1 LVKSV
6 IINVNGQEVEADDNI
21 SLIAVLKKAGINLPT
36 ACYHPDLSITGS
48 CRLCLIE
55 VEGYDHDVPAC
66 KLHTQQGLSIK
77 TDTPRLETERRFNLS
92 LLAEHLPANWDGR
105 KTEFGE
111 WLEQYDVEVNGTP
124 LRFERDVDPHPSIKV
139 DMNKCILC
147 TRCVRACEEIQGRF
161 VWGVANRSEGS
172 HIVAGFDTDMLN
184 ARCESCGACAVY
196 CPTGA
201 LLDRK
206 RVKSSDI
213 KKRVTTTCPYC
224 GVGCNFDL
232 LADRDNVVH
241 VDSNPKAPVNGI
253 HLCVKGRYG
262 IDFVN
267 HTDRLTTPKVRQYL
281 LENKTRNGSDKGA
294 WIDVSWGEAIKIVS
308 ERFSKTLLENSGDRC
323 AVMSSAKCTNE
334 ENYLMQKFARQVL
347 GTHNIDHCARLCHS
361 STVAGLKASLGSGAM
376 TNTMQDIAEQAN
388 AIFVIGSNTTE
399 QHPVFG
405 SMLRHAVNY
414 RSVPLI
420 VADPRAIELTE
431 NATLHLRHKPGTDI
445 ALINGLMQIMLK
457 AGWYDSNFIKTRTE
471 GFDEVAKVI
480 ENYSPNHVAKIT
492 GVTIAELEQA
502 AELLATNSPMAVI
515 WAMGITQHTCGI
527 NNVLSL
533 ANLQLMLGNL
543 GIAGG
548 GVNPL
553 RGQNNVQGACD
564 MGALPNVFPGY
575 QSVAD
580 PQLKSKFATVW
591 ALDNQPCFI
600 SEAPGATVTEMVDGA
615 GNGNFEC
622 LYILGENA
630 LMTDPNLNHVR
641 KSMAAADFVVLQEIF
656 PSETSEYADILLPG
670 ASFAE
675 KDGTYTNTERRI
687 QRIREAISS
696 PGDARPDWW
705 ITSAIAKQI
714 LKSTKRV
721 PTGNFASWDY
731 ANASSILDEIA
742 AVTPSYAGVSFAR
755 LDKGEQLHW
764 PVLSVDHPG
773 TPILHINQCTH
784 GNGIFHAVDHTP
796 PAEECDD
803 EYPLVLTTGRVIYHW
818 HGTSMTR
825 RAETLQSLC
834 PQSEVEISAHD
845 ASVAGI
851 AEGESIRVI
860 SRRGETLAKAW
871 ITERVSPGLIF
882 GNFHFPDE
890 ANINNV
896 TNDALD
902 PKAKIPE
909 YKVCAVRIEL
919 GSEQS

>member
-1 LVKSV
+1 MTEHVQIHVNSRDVK
-6 IINVNGQEVEADDNI
+6 ADPTE
-21 SLIAVLKKAGINLPT
+21 SLISVLKKVGINLPT
-36 ACYHPDLSITGS
+36 ACYHPDLSVPGS

-66 KLHTQQGLSIK
+66 KLHPQQGLSIR
-77 TDTPRLETERRFNLS
+77 TDTPRLENERRHNLS
-92 LLAEHLPANWDGR
+92 LLTAHLPEDWDGR
-105 KTEFGE
+105 NTEFGE
-111 WLEQYDVEVNGTP
+111 WLEQYGVEVNGAP
-124 LRFERDVDPHPSIKV
+124 LRFKRDGDPHPSISV

-161 VWGVANRSEGS
+161 VWGVADRSDGS
-172 HIVAGFDTDMLN
+172 HIVAGFDTDMIN
-184 ARCESCGACAVY
+184 ARCESCGACAAY

-201 LLDRK
+201 LSDRNSVNT
-206 RVKSSDI
+206 RDVS
-213 KKRVTTTCPYC
+213 KRVTTTCPYC

-232 LADRDNVVH
+232 LADHNNVVH
-241 VDSNPKAPVNGI
+241 VDSNSNAPVNGM

-267 HTDRLTTPKVRQYL
+267 HADRLTTPKVRQYL
-281 LENKTRNGSDKGA
+281 LENKTRKGSDRGA
-294 WIDVSWGEAIKIVS
+294 WVDVSWDEAIKIIS
-308 ERFSKTLLENSGDRC
+308 ERFSKTLLVGGNDRC

-347 GTHNIDHCARLCHS
+347 GTHNVDHCARLCHS
-361 STVAGLKASLGSGAM
+361 STVVGLKAALGSGAM
-376 TNTMQDIAEQAN
+376 TNTMQDIAEKAN
-388 AIFVIGSNTTE
+388 ALFVIGSNTTE

-414 RSVPLI
+414 RSVPLV

-445 ALINGLMQIMLK
+445 ALVNGLMHIMLK
-457 AGWYDSNFIKTRTE
+457 ASWHDSSFIQSRTE
-471 GFDEVAKVI
+471 GFDEIVEVI
-480 ENYSPNHVAKIT
+480 ESYSPNHVAKIT
-492 GVTIAELEQA
+492 DVTVTELEQA

-527 NNVLSL
+527 NNVLAL

-580 PQLKSKFATVW
+580 PQMKDKFANAW
-591 ALDNQPCFI
+591 ALDNKPCFF
-600 SEAPGATVTEMVDGA
+600 SEAPGITVTEMVDGA
-615 GNGNFEC
+615 GKGSIEC

-641 KSMAAADFVVLQEIF
+641 KSMAAANFVVLQEIF
-656 PSETSEYADILLPG
+656 PSETAEYVDVLLPG

-675 KDGTYTNTERRI
+675 KQGTYTNTERRI
-687 QRIREAISS
+687 QRVREAVSP
-696 PGDARPDWW
+696 PGDACPDWW
-705 ITSAIAKQI
+705 ITSEIAKEI

-731 ANASSILDEIA
+731 ANASPILDEIA
-742 AVTPSYAGVSFAR
+742 AVTPSYAGVSFTR
-755 LDKGEQLHW
+755 LDAGEQLHW
-764 PVLSVDHPG
+764 PVPSADHLG
-773 TPILHINQCTH
+773 TPILHVNQCTH
-784 GNGIFHAVDHTP
+784 GKGIFHPVDHTP

-803 EYPLVLTTGRVIYHW
+803 KFPLVLTTGRVIYHW

-825 RAETLQSLC
+825 RVKTLQSLC
-834 PQSEVEISAHD
+834 SESEVEISAHD
-845 ASVAGI
+845 AEAAGI
-851 AEGESIRVI
+851 KEGDSIRVI
-860 SRRGETLAKAW
+860 SRRGEMQAKAW
-871 ITERVSPGLIF
+871 ITDRVSPGLIF

-909 YKVCAVRIEL
+909 YKVCAVRVESGVL
-919 GSEQS
+919 HS